1 MDAAVQKPE
10 SMKVLLVEDDPGVA
24 YVVRQ
29 LIVAELGVETEIITD
44 FESALSM
51 LPFEQFDAAVFDYRL
66 GDGDALVLLRRLS
79 EYPAHLPVVI
89 MTGQGDEHVAAEAF
103 RLGASGYVIKDT
115 DLKPNLLQALEN
127 ALARARLERTQDAL
141 ERQTSLLQT
150 ALDAM
155 LDVFFVIDLEGRLIR
170 WNTRVN
176 EVLGFSDEELSRMS
190 VDSGLSG
197 VELEH
202 AMQGIEAVRRN
213 GYLSNFEES
222 LRHATGEH
230 RPYEFTASLLR
241 DPAGEAIGICGIGR
255 DVSERKRFE
264 DELDSSLEKLRAL
277 TARIQAVREEERTLV
292 ARRIHDELGQSLT
305 VLKIDLSFLLKK
317 LPEGLDDI
325 AEQITQ
331 MSSLVDDNM
340 SLVRQIA
347 VELRPGILDDLGLLA
362 AIEWQAEEFQERTGT
377 TCLVESNMEY
387 RFLDPDASVGVFRIF
402 QEALTN
408 VARHAGATRV
418 EISLSEQGRNLVLRV
433 SDNGRGITRG
443 QEGKIESL
451 GILGMRERTHI
462 MGGTLVI
469 VGEPGSG
476 TTVTVS
482 VPLRS

>member
-1 MDAAVQKPE
+1 MDSAVQEPA

-29 LIVAELGVETEIITD
+29 LIVAGLGVETEIIAD
-44 FESALSM
+44 FKSAFSM

-66 GDGDALVLLRRLS
+66 GDGDALELLRPLS
-79 EYPAHLPVVI
+79 EYPVHLPVVI
-89 MTGQGDEHVAAEAF
+89 MTGQGDENVAAEAF
-103 RLGASGYVIKDT
+103 RLGASGYVIKDM

-127 ALARARLERTQDAL
+127 ALARTRLERTQDEL

-176 EVLGFSDEELSRMS
+176 DVLGFSDEELSLIR
-190 VDSGLSG
+190 VDSALSG
-197 VELEH
+197 VELRRVT
-202 AMQGIEAVRRN
+202 QGIETVRHD
-213 GYLSNFEES
+213 GHLSNFEEC
-222 LRHATGEH
+222 LRHASGER

-241 DPAGEAIGICGIGR
+241 DPTGKAIGICGIGR

-277 TARIQAVREEERTLV
+277 TARLQAVREEERTAV
-292 ARRIHDELGQSLT
+292 ARMIHDELGQSLT

-325 AEQITQ
+325 AERITQ
-331 MSSLVDDNM
+331 MSSLVDDTIR
-340 SLVRQIA
+340 LVRQVA

-362 AIEWQAEEFQERTGT
+362 AIEWQAEEFQERTVI
-377 TCLVESNMEY
+377 TCLVESNMGY
-387 RFLDPDASVGVFRIF
+387 RFLDPDASVGVFRIL

-408 VARHAGATRV
+408 VARHASATRV
-418 EISLSEQGRNLVLRV
+418 EIRLNEQGRNLVLSV
-433 SDNGRGITRG
+433 NDNGRGITPA
-443 QEGKIESL
+443 QESNIESL
-451 GILGMRERTHI
+451 GILGMRERAHI
-462 MGGTLVI
+462 LGGTFVI
-469 VGEPGSG
+469 SGEPGSG